1 MSSGKT
7 NNSVNLFYASSGPSP
22 KSFPFGI
29 VHVSQFSNIVDSG
42 SSQSPPF
49 PLKLGVVLDSSRVPG
64 WIYHL
69 IDKLTSC
76 SAIEV
81 LLFVVKNDPKVTAR
95 SDRGPVLFRSWAG
108 IDRWF
113 RQLRTDALQS
123 RDWRLLSRSRSIPVV
138 LLQTPKTTQRLD
150 GDIARIKAANLDL
163 LLYLGRDVPGAELS
177 ACTSL
182 GVWSVQNGATE
193 VPDQFWDI
201 YEGNRLTL
209 YGPQIIEQKQSQA
222 RVVYRS
228 SSTSYLL
235 SLALTQNAAY
245 WEMARVLVTRLSDP
259 ERLRTEAQL
268 RSEANA
274 NQHEMSRNLSNLHMA
289 RFLGQWTMRTLRHE
303 LMKRLFREQW
313 SIVIQ
318 AKADTA
324 KMISDHC
331 FTIMRPPRDRFYADP
346 FLMEKNGRS
355 YLFFEDYKFSSHKGL
370 ISCCEVNSEGSCD
383 KPRVV
388 LERTYHLSYPFLFTW
403 QGEIYMIPETR
414 DNGTI
419 EMYRASDFPYSWVH
433 EAVLMSDVAATDS
446 TLLHH
451 HDKWWLFTAGVLY
464 HAPPEKTLCLFVANS
479 PLGPWTAHPKNP
491 IVSDLSHARPAGCL
505 YFDNGQLIRPGQDC
519 SNSYGG
525 GVRLHRVE
533 VLSETDYQET
543 QLASIT
549 PDWIPGSKGIHTLNQ
564 NAAYRV
570 IDCKFLISRFDFNLF
585 SASRRPEADFCNSF
599 AFESAKSSR

>member
-1 MSSGKT
+1 
-7 NNSVNLFYASSGPSP
+7 
-22 KSFPFGI
+22 
-29 VHVSQFSNIVDSG
+29 
-42 SSQSPPF
+42 
-49 PLKLGVVLDSSRVPG
+49 VVLDSSRVPG

-76 SAIEV
+76 SAIEI

-95 SDRGPVLFRSWAG
+95 PDRGPVLFRSWAAL
-108 IDRWF
+108 DRWV
-113 RQLRTDALQS
+113 RQLKTDALQS
-123 RDWRLLSRSRSIPVV
+123 RDWRLLSKSRSIPVV
-138 LLQTPKTTQRLD
+138 LLQMRKTTHLLD
-150 GDIARIKAANLDL
+150 GDIARIKAADLDL
-163 LLYLGRDVPGAELS
+163 LLYLGRDFLGAELS
-177 ACTSL
+177 ACASL
-182 GVWSVQNGATE
+182 GVWSVHNGATE

-209 YGPQIIEQKQSQA
+209 YGPQIIEQKQSRA

-228 SSTSYLL
+228 SGTTYLL

-245 WEMARVLVTRLSDP
+245 WEMAHILVTQLSDA
-259 ERLRTEAQL
+259 ERLRTEVPL
-268 RSEANA
+268 RSEATA
-274 NQHEMSRNLSNLHMA
+274 NQPEMSRTLSNLRMA
-289 RFLGQWTMRTLRHE
+289 RFLWQWTMRTLRHE

-318 AKADTA
+318 AKADA
-324 KMISDHC
+324 PKRISDHD
-331 FTIMRPPRDRFYADP
+331 FRIMRPPRDRFYADP

-370 ISCCEVNSEGSCD
+370 ISCCEVNGEGNCG

-451 HDKWWLFTAGVLY
+451 HDKWWLFAAGVLS

-525 GVRLHRVE
+525 GVRLHRVD
-533 VLSETDYQET
+533 VLSETDYKET

-549 PDWIPGSKGIHTLNQ
+549 PDWIPGSRGIHTLNQ

-585 SASRRPEADFCNSF
+585 SAYRRSEADFCNSF
-599 AFESAKSSR
+599 ASESTKSST